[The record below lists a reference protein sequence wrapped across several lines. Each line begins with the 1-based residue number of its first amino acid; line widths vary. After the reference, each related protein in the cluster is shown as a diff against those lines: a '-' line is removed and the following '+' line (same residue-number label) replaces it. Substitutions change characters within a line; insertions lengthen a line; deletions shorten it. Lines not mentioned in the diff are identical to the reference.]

1 MSSSHAPTSPPS
13 DADDARTV
21 TYDPSDPFWRETE
34 TEEDDDDD
42 MEYNPASQGSE
53 EEGDDDLE
61 ISFHDAAEHL
71 SNLSGVELVFESTN
85 DEDEDEDDDDGEED
99 EDEDGEG
106 EEEEEEE
113 EEEGETAPRPVYITR
128 AQIMELLGNAGLG
141 RIFASDFTTRAAA
154 RRVRIDD
161 DDEDDSDQGTGYD
174 LAGSRSSRRARRAR
188 GEALYEKVPSERG
201 QELMNGGIFG
211 SNARQED
218 TVKRKKR
225 LAYNIMRRE
234 LGLGSEGRQKN
245 ATQLMRQDMI
255 PESVADTIIHYN
267 ARCYSG
273 QFSDDGNFFFS
284 CAQDFRVRMYDTS
297 NPYDWKYYKSVV
309 YPYGQ
314 WTITD
319 ASLSPD
325 NRFLAYSSIRSIVCL
340 AGTDPADD
348 SEPNLLDFSHLGT
361 GSTRGF
367 HTYFGIWSI
376 RFSGDGREIVAG
388 TGDNSVYVYDIE
400 RRQSVLRIPGHEDD
414 VNAVCFGD
422 SQSPHILYSGSDDTT
437 LKVWD
442 RRSMGD
448 GREAG
453 VFLGHTEGLTYVDSK
468 GDGRYV
474 LSNGKDQ
481 TAKLWDL
488 RKMMSKEKADRIDP
502 HQYTTRFEYRSN
514 AYDPADFRP
523 HPHDCS
529 LVTFRGHKVLKTLIR
544 CHFSPPGSTDSR
556 YVYSGSYDGSVY
568 IWNLDATLAGKV
580 NVLKA
585 TKNSR
590 PRDPELLAETYDY
603 WGRNG
608 GNWMTCVRDASWHPN
623 APLIAATSWNGWGT
637 SQGTC
642 TVHSW
647 NDGVEEDE
655 AEPQIGRRVNAQLQ
669 HDERLYRSVEGG
681 RSRRQPAWYDNE
693 EWEDDD

>member
-1 MSSSHAPTSPPS
+1 MSSSINPTGPPS
-13 DADDARTV
+13 DNDQPRTIV
-21 TYDPSDPFWRETE
+21 YDPSDPFWHDT
-34 TEEDDDDD
+34 EDDDDD
-42 MEYNPASQGSE
+42 MDFVPAEGGSDPDE
-53 EEGDDDLE
+53 DDEGD
-61 ISFHDAAEHL
+61 ISFHDAAERL
-71 SNLSGVELVFESTN
+71 SALSGVEISFEYADDN
-85 DEDEDEDDDDGEED
+85 DEDEDEDED
-99 EDEDGEG
+99 G
-106 EEEEEEE
+106 EEEEEDEHE
-113 EEEGETAPRPVYITR
+113 EEEGEGADAAHAQRPVYITR
-128 AQIMELLGNAGLG
+128 EQIMQLLGGAGLG
-141 RIFASDFTTRAAA
+141 RIFASDFISRGGRAS
-154 RRVRIDD
+154 RRVRQEESDSEYEEEG
-161 DDEDDSDQGTGYD
+161 EDNTREPQRT
-174 LAGSRSSRRARRAR
+174 SRRLRRPR
-188 GEALYEKVPSERG
+188 GRAAFEKVPSEQG
-201 QELMNGGIFG
+201 TELMNAGTFG
-211 SNARQED
+211 SNPRRED
-218 TVKRKKR
+218 TIRRKKR
-225 LAYNIMRRE
+225 LAYNVMQRE
-234 LGLGSEGRQKN
+234 LGLGSNGRQKN
-245 ATQLMRQDMI
+245 TERLMRQGLI

-340 AGTDPADD
+340 APTDPDNE
-348 SEPNLLDFSHLGT
+348 SEPNLLDFANIGT
-361 GSTRGF
+361 HNPRGF

-388 TGDNSVYVYDIE
+388 TGDNSVYVYDID
-400 RRQSVLRIPGHEDD
+400 RQQSVLRIPGHQDD

-488 RKMMSKEKADRIDP
+488 RKMMSKDQADRIDP
-502 HQYTTRFEYRSN
+502 NDFTTRFEYRSN
-514 AYDPADFRP
+514 AYDDSSYRP

-529 LVTFRGHKVLKTLIR
+529 IVTFRGHKVLKTLIR

-568 IWNLDATLAGKV
+568 IWNMDATLAGKV

-608 GNWMTCVRDASWHPN
+608 GSWMTCVRDASWHPN
-623 APLIAATSWNGWGT
+623 APMIAATSWNGWGT

-647 NDGVEEDE
+647 NDGLSEDE
-655 AEPQIGRRVNAQLQ
+655 AEPKIGRRVNAQLQ
-669 HDERLYRSVEGG
+669 HDERLYRSVEG
-681 RSRRQPAWYDNE
+681 RSRRQPMWYDQLMN
-693 EWEDDD
+693 DD

>member
-1 MSSSHAPTSPPS
+1 MSASQPPNNFTIEDDEPHA
-13 DADDARTV
+13 V
-21 TYDPSDPFWRETE
+21 VYDPTDPFWHDDD
-34 TEEDDDDD
+34 EDDDDD
-42 MEYNPASQGSE
+42 MDYFPAPGDSQ
-53 EEGDDDLE
+53 
-61 ISFHDAAEHL
+61 
-71 SNLSGVELVFESTN
+71 
-85 DEDEDEDDDDGEED
+85 DEDDDDGDINFHDAAENLGGVEIEVEFTETEDQDDENDENEDEQDERDPINPRRPIYITRDQIMQLLGHAGIERIFSSDYTSRRRNLRFAYDDD
-99 EDEDGEG
+99 EDEDSEPDTGYG
-106 EEEEEEE
+106 AV
-113 EEEGETAPRPVYITR
+113 APSRKR
-128 AQIMELLGNAGLG
+128 RG
-141 RIFASDFTTRAAA
+141 RGRAAF
-154 RRVRIDD
+154 
-161 DDEDDSDQGTGYD
+161 Q
-174 LAGSRSSRRARRAR
+174 
-188 GEALYEKVPSERG
+188 KVPSDEG
-201 QELMNGGIFG
+201 KELMGTGTFG
-211 SNARQED
+211 SNSRSED
-218 TVKRKKR
+218 TMKRKKR
-225 LAYNIMRRE
+225 LAYDLMRRE
-234 LGLGSEGRQKN
+234 LGLGSDGRQKN
-245 ATQLMRQDMI
+245 ANRLIRQDLI
-255 PESVADTIIHYN
+255 PRSAADTIIHYN

-297 NPYDWKYYKSVV
+297 NPYDWKYYKTVV

-340 AGTDPADD
+340 APTDPDNETD
-348 SEPNLLDFSHLGT
+348 PNLLDFANIRTHNP
-361 GSTRGF
+361 RGF

-388 TGDNSVYVYDIE
+388 SGDNSVYVYDIE
-400 RRQSVLRIPGHEDD
+400 RRQSILRIPGHQED
-414 VNAVCFGD
+414 VNAVCFAD

-437 LKVWD
+437 IKVWD

-474 LSNGKDQ
+474 LSNAKDQ

-488 RKMMSKEKADRIDP
+488 RMMTSKDKADKVDINA
-502 HQYTTRFEYRSN
+502 YTTRFEYRSN
-514 AYDPADFRP
+514 AYDENDYRP

-580 NVLKA
+580 DVLKA

-590 PRDPELLAETYDY
+590 PRDPSLLAETYDFY
-603 WGRNG
+603 GRNG
-608 GNWMTCVRDASWHPN
+608 GSWMTCVRDASWHPS
-623 APLIAATSWNGWGT
+623 APIIAATSWNGWGT

-642 TVHSW
+642 TVHTW
-647 NDGVEEDE
+647 NDGIDEDE
-655 AEPQIGRRVNAQLQ
+655 GEPKVGKRVNAQLQ
-669 HDERLYRSVEGG
+669 HDERLYRNMG
-681 RSRRQPAWYDNE
+681 RSRRHIFGDAAWI
-693 EWEDDD
+693 DD

>member
-1 MSSSHAPTSPPS
+1 MSSSHALTSPPT
-13 DADDARTV
+13 DEETPRTIA
-21 TYDPSDPFWRETE
+21 YDPNDPFWRDA
-34 TEEDDDDD
+34 EDDDDD
-42 MEYNPASQGSE
+42 MDFVPAEESS
-53 EEGDDDLE
+53 EEGDS
-61 ISFHDAAEHL
+61 SFHDAAERL
-71 SNLSGVELVFESTN
+71 SNLSGVEIAFEYTDEN
-85 DEDEDEDDDDGEED
+85 DEDEDEDDDDDENNAEEAEED
-99 EDEDGEG
+99 NTEG
-106 EEEEEEE
+106 PQ
-113 EEEGETAPRPVYITR
+113 PRVTQPRVVITR
-128 AQIMELLGNAGLG
+128 DQIMQLLGTAGLG
-141 RIFASDFTTRAAA
+141 RLFASNFAPRSGH
-154 RRVRIDD
+154 RRRRHDEEY
-161 DDEDDSDQGTGYD
+161 DDEEEAGPTGPTGPRGRD
-174 LAGSRSSRRARRAR
+174 LF
-188 GEALYEKVPSERG
+188 EKVPSEQG
-201 QELMNGGIFG
+201 KELMQTGTFG
-211 SNARQED
+211 SNPRTED
-218 TVKRKKR
+218 TIKRKKR
-225 LAYNIMRRE
+225 LAYEIMRRE
-234 LGLGSEGRQKN
+234 LGAGSDGRQKN
-245 ATQLMRQDMI
+245 ATRLLKHDMI
-255 PESVADTIIHYN
+255 PESIADTIIHYN
-267 ARCYSG
+267 SRCYSG

-297 NPYDWKYYKSVV
+297 NPYDWKYYKRVD

-340 AGTDPADD
+340 APTDPDNE
-348 SEPNLLDFSHLGT
+348 SEPHLLDFANIGAHP
-361 GSTRGF
+361 RGF

-400 RRQSVLRIPGHEDD
+400 RRKSVLRIPGHRED

-453 VFLGHTEGLTYVDSK
+453 VFFGHTEGLTYVDSK

-488 RKMMSKEKADRIDP
+488 RKMMSKEKADRINP
-502 HQYTTRFEYRSN
+502 YYHSTRFEYRSH
-514 AYDPADFRP
+514 AYDEDDYRP
-523 HPHDCS
+523 HPHDS
-529 LVTFRGHKVLKTLIR
+529 SVVTFRGHKVLKTLIR

-568 IWNLDATLAGKV
+568 IWNMDATLAGKV
-580 NVLKA
+580 DVLKA
-585 TKNSR
+585 TRNSR
-590 PRDPELLAETYDY
+590 PRNLAETYDHL
-603 WGRNG
+603 GRNSG
-608 GNWMTCVRDASWHPN
+608 SWMTCVRDASWHPT

-637 SQGTC
+637 AQGTC

-655 AEPQIGRRVNAQLQ
+655 AEPRVGRRVNARLQ
-669 HDERLYRSVEGG
+669 HDERLYRSAEG
-681 RSRRQPAWYDNE
+681 RSRRQPLWYDDLLG
-693 EWEDDD
+693 DD

>member
-1 MSSSHAPTSPPS
+1 MSSSRSPQDILS
-13 DADDARTV
+13 EEDDPRTV
-21 TYDPSDPFWRETE
+21 VYDPTDPFWDDT
-34 TEEDDDDD
+34 EDDNDD
-42 MEYNPASQGSE
+42 MDYVPAPGDSE
-53 EEGDDDLE
+53 DEGHSADA
-61 ISFHDAAEHL
+61 SFHDAAEHL
-71 SNLSGVELVFESTN
+71 GGVEIEVAITGGDDD
-85 DEDEDEDDDDGEED
+85 DEEEDSDDEDDDD
-99 EDEDGEG
+99 
-106 EEEEEEE
+106 
-113 EEEGETAPRPVYITR
+113 EEGGPAGSVQQPIYVSRD
-128 AQIMELLGNAGLG
+128 QIMRLLGNSGL
-141 RIFASDFTTRAAA
+141 RQLFS
-154 RRVRIDD
+154 RRQLRVFDNNDD
-161 DDEDDSDQGTGYD
+161 DDEGGTGYD
-174 LAGSRSSRRARRAR
+174 PVGPRLRRRRGGGRA
-188 GEALYEKVPSERG
+188 AFQKVPSEEG
-201 QELMNGGIFG
+201 KELMNTGIFG
-211 SNARQED
+211 SNDRPRD
-218 TVKRKKR
+218 TVKRRKR
-225 LAYNIMRRE
+225 LAYNLMQRE
-234 LGLGSEGRQKN
+234 LGLGSDGRQKN
-245 ATQLMRQDMI
+245 VNRVMRQRLI

-340 AGTDPADD
+340 ASTDPNNDN
-348 SEPNLLDFSHLGT
+348 EPNLLDFANMGRT
-361 GSTRGF
+361 NTPRGF

-400 RRQSVLRIPGHEDD
+400 RQQSILRIPGHQGD

-422 SQSPHILYSGSDDTT
+422 TQSPHILYSGSDDTT

-488 RKMMSKEKADRIDP
+488 RKMHSKEKADGIDIGA
-502 HQYTTRFEYRSN
+502 HTTRFEYRSS
-514 AYDPADFRP
+514 AYDDDDYVP

-556 YVYSGSYDGSVY
+556 YVYSGSFDGSVY
-568 IWNLDATLAGKV
+568 VWNLDATLAGKI
-580 NVLKA
+580 NVLEA
-585 TKNSR
+585 TMNSR
-590 PRDPELLAETYDY
+590 PRDPNLLAETYDFY
-603 WGRNG
+603 GRNG
-608 GNWMTCVRDASWHPN
+608 GSWMTCVRDASWHPN
-623 APLIAATSWNGWGT
+623 APVVAGT
-637 SQGTC
+637 YLFLLAMC
-642 TVHSW
+642 CLV
-647 NDGVEEDE
+647 
-655 AEPQIGRRVNAQLQ
+655 RRWTNM
-669 HDERLYRSVEGG
+669 
-681 RSRRQPAWYDNE
+681 W
-693 EWEDDD
+693 